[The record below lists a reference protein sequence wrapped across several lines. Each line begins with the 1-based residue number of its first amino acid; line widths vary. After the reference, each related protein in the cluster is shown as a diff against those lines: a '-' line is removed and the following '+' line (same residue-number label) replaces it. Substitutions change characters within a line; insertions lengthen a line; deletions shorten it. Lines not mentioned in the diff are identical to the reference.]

1 MKLFVM
7 KRVMISL
14 AAALLM
20 TCVSVA
26 QAAEVRIAV
35 VDMQQIMTKSKQA
48 EKLRAD
54 LEKRFSPKKAEL
66 QKAAD
71 AFKADI
77 EKLKRDEAV
86 MSKAD
91 KEKLQKKITDEQQN
105 LQQRQYALQQE
116 AMTAQNEAVQSM
128 IENVRN
134 AVKKLAASEKYTM
147 VLAKEAAI
155 YDDNLDI
162 TDKVIKAMAG

>member
-1 MKLFVM
+1 M
-7 KRVMISL
+7 KRLLVTVSFAAVM
-14 AAALLM
+14 LM
-20 TCVSVA
+20 AGFTTV
-26 QAAEVRIAV
+26 QAADVHIAI

-48 EKLRAD
+48 EKLRGD
-54 LEKRFSPKKAEL
+54 LEKRFSTKKNDL
-66 QKAAD
+66 QKSAE

-91 KEKLQKKITDEQQN
+91 KEKLQKKITEEQQS

-134 AVKKLAASEKYTM
+134 TVKKIAAEDKIDIAI
-147 VLAKEAAI
+147 AKEAAI
-155 YDDNLDI
+155 YLDDKYDI
-162 TDKVIKAMAG
+162 TAKVLKRMAS

>member
-1 MKLFVM
+1 M
-7 KRVMISL
+7 KRLLVGI
-14 AAALLM
+14 AAVALM
-20 TCVSVA
+20 AGVTVA
-26 QAAEVRIAV
+26 QASDTHIAI
-35 VDMQQIMTKSKQA
+35 VDMQTIMTKSKPA

-54 LEKRFSPKKAEL
+54 LEKRFAPKKAAL
-66 QKAAD
+66 QKSAD

-91 KEKLQKKITDEQQN
+91 KEKLQKKISTEQET
-105 LQQRQYALQQE
+105 LQQSQYALQSE

-134 AVKKLAASEKYTM
+134 TVKKIAAEDKYDF
-147 VLAKEAAI
+147 VIAKEAAI
-155 YDDNLDI
+155 YLDSKYDI
-162 TDKVIKAMAG
+162 TDKVMKRMSS